1 MASSRRDQWADSPLY
16 IFLSDIFPTY
26 RTVLGKFDV
35 LRLARDLSLSHEA
48 VYKWL
53 RKGSLSPQNANAVLD
68 LALTLENIDALVASD
83 MPRPELRD
91 FDQFVYRRVT

>member
-16 IFLSDIFPTY
+16 LFLNDIFPTY

-35 LRLARDLSLSHEA
+35 LRLAKELSLSHEA
-48 VYKWL
+48 VYKWF
-53 RKGSLSPQNANAVLD
+53 RKGTLSPQNANVILD
-68 LALTLENIDALVASD
+68 LALTEENLVALVD
-83 MPRPELRD
+83 KGTQRPELRD